1 MNLPLTIPLRVSR
14 YLVSTLAVMHLLAIG
29 AILPLML
36 AWPLRLLMIGLV
48 LASLL
53 YYLDRQFRQPVVGLH
68 LGAQGEIE
76 VEIKAP
82 PENLATPGSP
92 PGGPRNTWGGP
103 ACFLKVGARE
113 TATILPQTTVLSK
126 VIVLRLRKHDQLLTL
141 PLLADATGNSAFRQ
155 LSLWLKWRA
164 SLG

>member
-76 VEIKAP
+76 V
-82 PENLATPGSP
+82 T
-92 PGGPRNTWGGP
+92 T
-103 ACFLKVGARE
+103 KVGARE
-113 TATILPQTTVLSK
+113 TATILPQTAVLSK